1 MSFSVAIISLEKKF
15 IFISNGKT
23 GTTSIEDQL
32 GPYGDVDGLNTG
44 LPGLWASKHMPP
56 AVLRS
61 LLPRDVW
68 DSCFK
73 FVFVRHP
80 LDWFTS
86 QYAYNLAPKPGP
98 PRSAVPP
105 GRVRSVLRRLV
116 GRRVDRSAPLLAQT
130 PAPVAPGARRRFTV
144 EDVNHLHGHLHRYR
158 GLAMA
163 PTLLQTSYLCSPD
176 GEVIVDFIGRFETL
190 AADFDSVSRRLGCEL
205 TLPHLNAT
213 VHLPPGE
220 AFEPEAE
227 ARVRQ
232 LWAADFATLGYD

>member
-1 MSFSVAIISLEKKF
+1 
-15 IFISNGKT
+15 
-23 GTTSIEDQL
+23 
-32 GPYGDVDGLNTG
+32 
-44 LPGLWASKHMPP
+44 MPP

-68 DSCFK
+68 ESCFK

-86 QYAYNLAPKPGP
+86 QCVYNLAPRCGP
-98 PRSAVPP
+98 PGAGVPP
-105 GRVRSVLRRLV
+105 GRARSVLQRLA
-116 GRRVDRSAPLLAQT
+116 GRRVDRASAPSPAQ
-130 PAPVAPGARRRFTV
+130 PPPSVAPGARRRFTV
-144 EDVNHLHGHLHRYR
+144 EDVNLLHGHLYRYR
-158 GLAMA
+158 GLAMT
-163 PTLLQTSYLCSPD
+163 PTLLQTSYVCSPD
-176 GEVIVDFIGRFETL
+176 GEVLVDFIGRFETL
-190 AADFDSVSRRLGCEL
+190 AADFERVSLRLGCQL